1 VYSVQIKPGTFS
13 LTEPFFINRVLTAV
27 TMLVTAGLLHAWISA
42 ADALQARER
51 TLKIR
56 NEQLDALN
64 HELVR
69 CRDEITS
76 QNVELERRRQEA
88 EDSSSRKS
96 RLLASVSHDMR
107 SPLHALSL
115 TAELIQHT
123 ADEQTAAG
131 EISEL
136 AQLLQKNAL
145 GLADLVSDVLDISS
159 IDSGRSELHEIEFSL
174 DELMNEQCRRMGPLA
189 EAKHLALSCQ
199 PSSKTI
205 WVRTDRLKLARILN
219 NLIANAVKFTKAGS
233 ITLTSELTD
242 DAVVIRVRD
251 TGIGISG
258 QDLDRVFDEFSQIHD
273 RENGRAKGWGLG
285 LAICRRLIDLL
296 GGAITVE
303 SQLGVG
309 TTFGVHLPSACVVSK
324 PHSAMQTSTALS
336 NAGK

>member
-1 VYSVQIKPGTFS
+1 
-13 LTEPFFINRVLTAV
+13 
-27 TMLVTAGLLHAWISA
+27 
-42 ADALQARER
+42 
-51 TLKIR
+51 
-56 NEQLDALN
+56 
-64 HELVR
+64 
-69 CRDEITS
+69 
-76 QNVELERRRQEA
+76 
-88 EDSSSRKS
+88 
-96 RLLASVSHDMR
+96 MR